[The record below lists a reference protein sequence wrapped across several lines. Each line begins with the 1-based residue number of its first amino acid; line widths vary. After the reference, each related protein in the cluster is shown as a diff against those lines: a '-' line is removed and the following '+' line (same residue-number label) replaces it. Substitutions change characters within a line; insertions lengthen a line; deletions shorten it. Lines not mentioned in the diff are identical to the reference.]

1 MKPIIHNKHI
11 LEEAPAMATLM
22 ILFTSSGL
30 LLAAL
35 SVPLILRKIGP
46 NPLYGFRV
54 KKTLEDPATWYPVNA
69 YAAKC
74 LLVVGLVISLS
85 ASLLFLVPRIDLLV
99 YAIALRRNRIGG
111 LAGDPDPEF
120 LISDPFP

>member
-1 MKPIIHNKHI
+1 
-11 LEEAPAMATLM
+11 MATLM

-54 KKTLEDPATWYPVNA
+54 QKTLEDPATWYPVNA
-69 YAAKC
+69 YAAKR
-74 LLVVGLVISLS
+74 LLVVGLVISVS
-85 ASLLFLVPRIDLLV
+85 AILLFLVPGIDLLV
-99 YAIALRRNRIGG
+99 YALASAAIGLGG
-111 LAGDPDPEF
+111 LLVA
-120 LISDPFP
+120 LIKSFFYLRSFPAVPNHDTEMPGR